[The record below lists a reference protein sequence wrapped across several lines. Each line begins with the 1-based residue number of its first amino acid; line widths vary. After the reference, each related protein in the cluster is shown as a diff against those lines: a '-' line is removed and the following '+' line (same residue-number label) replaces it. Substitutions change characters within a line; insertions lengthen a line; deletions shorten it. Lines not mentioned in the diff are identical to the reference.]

1 MERMPSLNLIL
12 ETFERERDRQVGH
25 FDSLDTK
32 SGVVLG
38 FSGVVAAVAFNAAQ
52 PFRGFAYLAS
62 LVAAMLAIAAFWPRR
77 LPAVRPTRLR
87 EYLMAEDR
95 ITRLVLIDT
104 YLGMLDEARD
114 QLATKSRR
122 LKLAMILLGLAGA
135 ASAIGEVLR

>member
-1 MERMPSLNLIL
+1 MPSLNLIL
-12 ETFERERDRQVGH
+12 ETSELERDRQVGH

-62 LVAAMLAIAAFWPRR
+62 LAAAALATASFWPRR
-77 LPAVRPTRLR
+77 LPAVRPSRLR
-87 EYLMAEDR
+87 DYLMAADR

-104 YLGMLDEARD
+104 YVGMLDEVRG

-122 LKLAMILLGLAGA
+122 LKLAMILLALAGA
-135 ASAIGEVLR
+135 ASAIGEVVR